1 MLLVTCRRPEF
12 KLGLYKS
19 GNVSVYVCVRDK
31 EREREMFSILIITV
45 RALHVHKFC
54 HRGVK
59 IMERI
64 NAVT

>member
-1 MLLVTCRRPEF
+1 M
-12 KLGLYKS
+12 GLYKS